1 MANSFETKIRAWL
14 TPGLITA
21 FGIISWSMIEEIR
34 SDVKL
39 LLNNDAQTRIR
50 LEALESRMERT
61 ENLLFGDK
69 LFAIKPDEIELPKKR
84 K

>member
-21 FGIISWSMIEEIR
+21 FSIVSWSLIEEIR

-50 LEALESRMERT
+50 LEALEKRMERT
-61 ENLLFGDK
+61 ESLLFGDK

>member
-21 FGIISWSMIEEIR
+21 FGMVSWSLIEEIR

-39 LLNNDAQTRIR
+39 LLNNDAQTRVR
-50 LEALESRMERT
+50 LEALEQKMDRT
-61 ENLLFGDK
+61 ENFIYGER
-69 LFAIKPDEIELPKKR
+69 LFATKPDEIELPKKR
-84 K
+84 R